1 MQYFIYVFRNKL
13 LQSDSWLFT
22 KKKVVMVFMDA
33 PFITHSPVRTEIKEG
48 LELSLEKWRYID
60 IQRNP
65 HTTMDLKNN
74 GTF

>member
-1 MQYFIYVFRNKL
+1 
-13 LQSDSWLFT
+13 
-22 KKKVVMVFMDA
+22 MVFMDA
-33 PFITHSPVRTEIKEG
+33 PFITHSPVRTEIKER

-74 GTF
+74 GATIGTF